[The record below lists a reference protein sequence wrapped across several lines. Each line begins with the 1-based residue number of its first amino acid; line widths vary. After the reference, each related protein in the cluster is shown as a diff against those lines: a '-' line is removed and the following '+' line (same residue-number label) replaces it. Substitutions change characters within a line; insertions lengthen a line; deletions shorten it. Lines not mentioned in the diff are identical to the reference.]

1 MTSIIDMTKLP
12 EAREAAEATAR
23 LYDVL
28 CIAAEATATGALNA
42 EGRLVAL
49 IAEIAEGPRLLG
61 PGWPISYTG

>member
-28 CIAAEATATGALNA
+28 CIAAEATATNALNA
-42 EGRLVAL
+42 EGRLVLAAAVARAAL
-49 IAEIAEGPRLLG
+49 GT
-61 PGWPISYTG
+61 GWGVSYTGE